1 MVNSHTK
8 NEKLNNDGDNLEDD
22 VDNKI
27 VSTPVVSVSASNYVI
42 SQNSTHGTNFIDEY
56 NSQIKSICIIT
67 GNPSFKSNIKSNHNQ
82 RNNYNRN
89 APQKLTNVTDASDQ
103 QDLDISQQTLNSNS
117 NANHSVNTID
127 TLDIEDL
134 HDLNNESNLN
144 SSANKFLSQANSK
157 HSEIHHHRKSD
168 SINSLNSIK
177 MNHIATTT
185 TISISGSIGDDGSA
199 TSEVSTY

>member
-8 NEKLNNDGDNLEDD
+8 NEKLNNDGDNLNDD

-27 VSTPVVSVSASNYVI
+27 VTTPVVSVTASNYVI
-42 SQNSTHGTNFIDEY
+42 SQSSTYGTNFIDEY

-82 RNNYNRN
+82 RNNYNKT
-89 APQKLTNVTDASDQ
+89 APQKLTNFTDASDQ
-103 QDLDISQQTLNSNS
+103 QDLDLSQQTLNSNS

-134 HDLNNESNLN
+134 NDLNNESNLN
-144 SSANKFLSQANSK
+144 SSAKSLSQPNSK

-185 TISISGSIGDDGSA
+185 TISISGSIDDDGSA
-199 TSEVSTY
+199 TSEVSTF